1 MKRPQ
6 FGSTT
11 CLTREADYRV
21 GRGWVSR
28 LHSQLT
34 QLESLPSSRTETR
47 PFTLVGPRLTYRKT
61 SRKRSGEVT
70 FSLATILGCGGF
82 ETTGSLLRPSLT
94 WLP

>member
-1 MKRPQ
+1 MRRPQ

-11 CLTREADYRV
+11 CLTREVEYGVEKD
-21 GRGWVSR
+21 WVNR
-28 LHSQLT
+28 LHSQFT

-61 SRKRSGEVT
+61 SQKRSGEVT
-70 FSLATILGCGGF
+70 FNLAMILGCGGF
-82 ETTGSLLRPSLT
+82 ETTGSLLWPSLT